1 MKDFI
6 YGAATAAY
14 QIEGAY
20 REDGKGESIWDVFTH
35 QKGNIK
41 HGDTGDAAC
50 DHYHRYR
57 EDVALLAELGVD
69 AYRFS
74 LAWTRIIPDGTGE
87 INPKGIDFYNRL
99 IDELL
104 AHGIEPYITLYHWDL
119 PQRLYERGGF
129 LNPDMPQWFYEYAK
143 VVGRAFGDR
152 VKHFI
157 TINEPQCILA
167 CLNGSGQAPNL
178 RCTVKDR
185 LTATHTLLKA
195 HGMAVKALRETVR
208 DVKIGYAPCG
218 FVHCPKDD
226 SEEEIEFARKAYFEI
241 PENDPTECVS
251 IFSDF
256 VFFGDY
262 PKEYYEKFHDVLP
275 NIQPS
280 DFALISQPIDFYC
293 QNIYFGATGKNVD
306 GRFVQDE
313 YRGGFPRNTIGWNIY
328 PDAMYWGAR
337 FLYERYKTPLYI
349 TENGMPNIDFVSLDG
364 KVHDPQRI
372 DFIER
377 YLQAL
382 ERAKADGAD
391 VRGYF
396 YWSLLDNFEWA
407 HGYDQ
412 RFGLVYVDYPT
423 QKRIPKDSFYYYR
436 QRIKR

>member
-41 HGDTGDAAC
+41 HGDTGDVAC

-178 RCTVKDR
+178 HCTVKDR

-195 HGMAVKALRETVR
+195 HGMAVKGLRETVR

-251 IFSDF
+251 IFSDP

-262 PKEYYEKFHDVLP
+262 PKEYYEKFYDVLP